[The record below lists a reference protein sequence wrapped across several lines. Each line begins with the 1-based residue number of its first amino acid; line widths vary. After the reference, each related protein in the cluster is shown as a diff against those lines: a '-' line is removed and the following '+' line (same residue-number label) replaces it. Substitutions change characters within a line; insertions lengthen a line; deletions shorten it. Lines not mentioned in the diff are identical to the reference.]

1 MKNMLLRTL
10 LGVGSA
16 CLLTTAVF
24 TLGSPVAA
32 ADPLT
37 DLLCG
42 SGSAQF
48 CPPPAA
54 PPQAAPPAPNN
65 PQQPNPPQQNNPPA
79 HVPPGGPSY
88 KNCTEVH
95 NAGKAPLLRGQPGYA
110 PHLDRDNDG
119 VACE

>member
-1 MKNMLLRTL
+1 MKNALLRAL
-10 LGVGSA
+10 LGIGSA
-16 CLLTTAVF
+16 GLLATAVV

-48 CPPPAA
+48 CPPQAA
-54 PPQAAPPAPNN
+54 PPQPPPQPGNPPAPNN
-65 PQQPNPPQQNNPPA
+65 PRQPNNPPSQA
-79 HVPPGGPSY
+79 PPSPYY
-88 KNCTEVH
+88 KNCTEVR

-119 VACE
+119 IACE